1 MARRGL
7 LDIFLFCVS
16 ALAAVAAN
24 AAVNY
29 RIYVVRPVINNN
41 AILDDEALP
50 AVCRDEKVLKIMACR
65 GEYEPASFLVET
77 DQPLKQVMVRAG
89 RLRGPAGVL
98 APETVDVRIAQKFY
112 KEISAGCE
120 AIPWLLVH
128 DPGML
133 KVVDKYPKWVLNLKD
148 EFVGPPDA
156 RRSLADYRAGYSKI
170 NQLVRP
176 LVDTRQ
182 LQPAD
187 IQFRRQ
193 FWLTVHVP
201 DDAPSGIYRT
211 ALTVSAGNAPDTTLK
226 LEVTVPGFDLLP
238 PKFEYSAYY
247 PAMLLEENMSEGTIT
262 RRDPRTPAQYLGE
275 LRNMMAHGCTNPCVY
290 SGADIDENGE
300 LDFTNLAK
308 HLDLREQ
315 AGMVGGPLYIFQLWQ
330 INDRGLPMLTRDL
343 TTAEWQRN
351 VEVTRKIVA
360 WVKARGYSDV
370 YFMGIDEAS
379 GEKLRGERDTFASIR
394 EGGGK
399 IWVSS
404 FNGFFE
410 VVGDLLDCAVLF
422 HPGAGIVDQH
432 QQWHVRSR
440 DFLLRR
446 QHMLTYDPQ
455 LLLMP
460 QMQKMIK
467 DVHKNGFKIFTYSDP
482 QPPQPLPELH
492 RRNRGLGLWKTGI
505 DGTMAWAYCGLYEK
519 DKLPDD
525 PDIKDGGVMIT
536 YGFVLR
542 GPEGV
547 FDTLS
552 WEAYRE
558 GYDDARYLAT
568 LQDAMAKAKAAGKHR
583 RLVERTGRWLGD
595 LTVDADLDA
604 WRLEMARKTEAILKP

>member
-16 ALAAVAAN
+16 ALATVAAN
-24 AAVNY
+24 AAVDY
-29 RIYVVRPVINNN
+29 QIYVVRPVINNN

-89 RLRGPAGVL
+89 QLSGPAGVL
-98 APETVDVRIAQKFY
+98 APETVDVRIAQKFI
-112 KEISAGCE
+112 KEIHAGCK

-133 KVVDKYPKWVLNLKD
+133 KIVDKYPKWVLNLKD

-156 RRSLADYRAGYSKI
+156 RRSLVDYRAGYSKI

-176 LVDTRQ
+176 LVDTQQ

-211 ALTVSAGNAPDTTLK
+211 ALTVSAANAPDTTLN

-247 PAMLLEENMSEGTIT
+247 PAMLLEENMREGTIA
-262 RRDPRTPAQYLGE
+262 RRDPRTHAQFLGE
-275 LRNMMAHGCTNPCVY
+275 LQNMMAHGCTNPCVY
-290 SGADIDENGE
+290 SGVDIDENGE

-343 TTAEWQRN
+343 TAAEWQRN

-432 QQWHVRSR
+432 QQWQVPSR

-446 QHMLTYDPQ
+446 QHMLTYDPH

-460 QMQKMIK
+460 QMQKVIK

-525 PDIKDGGVMIT
+525 ADIKDGGVMIT

-568 LQDAMAKAKAAGKHR
+568 LQDAMAKAAGKHR
-583 RLVERTGRWLGD
+583 RLVARTERWLGD
-595 LTVDADLDA
+595 LTVNADLDA
-604 WRLEMARKTEAILKP
+604 WRLEMARRTEALLKP